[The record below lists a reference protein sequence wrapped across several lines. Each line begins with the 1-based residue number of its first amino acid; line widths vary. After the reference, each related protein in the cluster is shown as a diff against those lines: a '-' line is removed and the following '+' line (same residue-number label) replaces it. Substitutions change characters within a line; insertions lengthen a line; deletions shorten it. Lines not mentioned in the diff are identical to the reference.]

1 MKIAYE
7 ELIMSIDTSTTA
19 GMVAFRI
26 VASTKTTDYPDG
38 NSPIAWAQ
46 LKARYQPDTGAEF
59 SRLIKEFYAMD
70 MKEGQDP
77 EVFITKLKYNKYW
90 MEELGS
96 KITDKQLKIHILKNL
111 LMEYDV
117 SVNLLTRRITTIML
131 EELRVDL
138 RYEYDQLKRKE
149 Q

>member
-1 MKIAYE
+1 
-7 ELIMSIDTSTTA
+7 MSIDTTTTA

-38 NSPIAWAQ
+38 NAPIEWLR
-46 LKARYQPDTGAEF
+46 LKTKYQPDTGAKL
-59 SRLIKEFYAMD
+59 SRLTKEFYSMD

-77 EVFITKLKYNKYW
+77 EVFMTKLEYNRYL

-96 KITDKQLKIHILKNL
+96 KISDKQLKIHILNNL

-117 SVNLLTRRITTIML
+117 SVNLLATRITTTTL
-131 EELRVDL
+131 EELRADL
-138 RYEYDQLKRKE
+138 RYEYD
-149 Q
+149 